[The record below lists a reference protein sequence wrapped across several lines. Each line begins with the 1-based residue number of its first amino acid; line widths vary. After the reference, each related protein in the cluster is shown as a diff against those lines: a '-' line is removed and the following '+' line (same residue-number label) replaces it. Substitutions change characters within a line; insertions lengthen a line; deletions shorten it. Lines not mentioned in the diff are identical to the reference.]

1 MVECAIQFVQE
12 FNLLKNHQKKDTK
25 NSDMKSLKECC
36 DLEERAKLWQPWQP
50 CDSSKGI
57 NEG

>member
-1 MVECAIQFVQE
+1 
-12 FNLLKNHQKKDTK
+12 
-25 NSDMKSLKECC
+25 MKSLKECC